1 MNYKFFNC
9 KKVAQMIN
17 LFLFPIFSLFEAL
30 IISYEENKEHNI
42 VNQLREKESGVAQS
56 CPILCDLTDC
66 SLPCYSI
73 HGIFQAIVLEW
84 AAISFSRDLPN
95 PGIEP
100 GYPALQTDALP
111 SEPPGKSKRR
121 CFMGRYNSYESK
133 QTAEYQPRTISQCI
147 TRRDPEDRDNVYQ
160 Y

>member
-1 MNYKFFNC
+1 
-9 KKVAQMIN
+9 MIN

-84 AAISFSRDLPN
+84 AAISFCKDLSN
-95 PGIEP
+95 PGIQP
-100 GYPALQTDALP
+100 GSSAL
-111 SEPPGKSKRR
+111 
-121 CFMGRYNSYESK
+121 
-133 QTAEYQPRTISQCI
+133 
-147 TRRDPEDRDNVYQ
+147 
-160 Y
+160 

>member
-1 MNYKFFNC
+1 MEWDRGGKKDDQSSQHAVYLINNLSILPKDSDMNYKFFNC

-73 HGIFQAIVLEW
+73 HGIFQAIVLE
-84 AAISFSRDLPN
+84 
-95 PGIEP
+95 
-100 GYPALQTDALP
+100 
-111 SEPPGKSKRR
+111 
-121 CFMGRYNSYESK
+121 
-133 QTAEYQPRTISQCI
+133 
-147 TRRDPEDRDNVYQ
+147 
-160 Y
+160 